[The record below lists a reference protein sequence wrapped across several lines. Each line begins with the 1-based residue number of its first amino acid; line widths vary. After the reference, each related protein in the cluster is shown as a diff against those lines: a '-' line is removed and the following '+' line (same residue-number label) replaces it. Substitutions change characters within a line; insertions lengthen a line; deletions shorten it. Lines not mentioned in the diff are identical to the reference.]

1 MMDVFYLTIFVFL
14 KFQIVIKNNFSTNY
28 LSNLLSL
35 SYVLYFQ
42 KIWKY
47 TILLFTQVIK
57 FLSVKKRF

>member
-42 KIWKY
+42 KYGNIQY
-47 TILLFTQVIK
+47 YCLHRLLNF
-57 FLSVKKRF
+57 